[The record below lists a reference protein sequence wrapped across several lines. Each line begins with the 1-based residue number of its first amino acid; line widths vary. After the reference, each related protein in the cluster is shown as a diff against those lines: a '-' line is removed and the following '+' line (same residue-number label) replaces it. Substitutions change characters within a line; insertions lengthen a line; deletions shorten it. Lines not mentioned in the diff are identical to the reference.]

1 MLYKVHSIA
10 FRNERCY
17 MKRRVVIYARVNVNI
32 KMYKKWKIIMYIFS
46 VILPLRMT
54 QKALAYL

>member
-1 MLYKVHSIA
+1 MENKYFLLYI
-10 FRNERCY
+10 
-17 MKRRVVIYARVNVNI
+17 VNVNI